1 MKLSKVRARH
11 VQGLEGTWFWWREN
25 ICICARGY
33 SNLAYQRAARAARIA
48 HPAPAPLTEDATDAD
63 RERRAQALEER
74 EHAIGIALL
83 PALTEHVLLN
93 WWGVDAELDPV
104 ASDALPGEPIELML
118 GRCGKIDLVAWQAGD
133 FIYRREGELWQQ
145 MIPYSPQT
153 GLSVLRE
160 EGCADLLTAVRQ
172 AADSVDLHAQQ
183 EDIAAL
189 GKLLSMSAGTSGSG
203 TRKSG

>member
-1 MKLSKVRARH
+1 MKLSQVRGRH
-11 VQGLEGTWFWWREN
+11 AQDLEGTWFWWRES
-25 ICICARGY
+25 ICIKVRGY
-33 SNLAYQRAARAARIA
+33 GNLAYQRAARAARIA

-63 RERRAQALEER
+63 RTRRAQALEER
-74 EHAIGIALL
+74 EHAIGLELL

-104 ASDALPGEPIELML
+104 ADLPEEPTQIVL
-118 GRCGKIDLVAWQAGD
+118 GRCGKIELIAWQSGD
-133 FIYRREGELWQQ
+133 GLYRREGDLWQQ

-160 EGCADLLTAVRQ
+160 EGCAALLTAVRQ
-172 AADSVDLHAQQ
+172 GAESIELRAAQ

-189 GKLLSMSAGTSGSG
+189 GKLLSMSAGT
-203 TRKSG
+203 